1 MKPIRLLILGTA
13 LAAGIGAAV
22 MVASTKPVAPR
33 LAIVHAPVATDAV
46 LVAAK
51 ELMLGAVI
59 QEGDLRWQNWPQAD
73 VPPNVIRKSKM
84 PAALAE
90 FKGALVRNPLG
101 AGEPIYPDRLI
112 KAGAG
117 FMSAI
122 LPSGMR
128 AVAITIDQQGSTTAG
143 GFILPNDHVDVIHT
157 YRDEEAAKAGVAD
170 PMVSETLL
178 RNVKVL
184 AIGQNIQERNSER
197 VVVGSNATLELTPQ
211 QVETIILAQRTGQ
224 LSLALRSMT
233 DSKASE
239 PETVAKPQPQQP
251 PPPTAMTIVRYGV
264 PIEMRSR

>member
-22 MVASTKPVAPR
+22 MVASTKPPEAPR
-33 LAIVHAPVATDAV
+33 PTIVHAPVATDAV

-51 ELMLGAVI
+51 ELVLGAVI
-59 QEGDLRWQNWPQAD
+59 QDGDLRWQNWPQAN
-73 VPPNVIRKSKM
+73 VPPNVIRTSQM

-112 KAGAG
+112 KAGTAS

-128 AVAITIDQQGSTTAG
+128 AVAINIDQQGSTTAG

-157 YRDEEAAKAGVAD
+157 YKDEEAAKAGVPD

-178 RNVKVL
+178 RNIRVL
-184 AIGQNIQERNSER
+184 AIGQNIQERNKER

-211 QVETIILAQRTGQ
+211 QVETIILAQRVGQ

-233 DSKASE
+233 DSKPSE
-239 PETVAKPQPQQP
+239 ADPPQNQK
-251 PPPTAMTIVRYGV
+251 PTAMTIVRYGV
-264 PIEMRSR
+264 PIQLRPR